1 MNPPRRPN
9 LKAQVLTDLDSDRE
23 VIIES
28 KYIPLIW
35 GNEEVLADWCESW
48 NLTHKITTGT
58 VKRTIH
64 EMKFPI
70 FWLEITRANKR
81 AEIDTTEESQE
92 LEESNLEKSDIDDE
106 TDASL

>member
-1 MNPPRRPN
+1 MNSPPRPD
-9 LKAQVLTDLDSDRE
+9 LKVQVLADLDSDRE

-35 GNEEVLADWCESW
+35 GDEERLALWCESW
-48 NLTHKITTGT
+48 NLIYKITCGT

-64 EMKFPI
+64 EIKFPI
-70 FWLEITRANKR
+70 YWLEITRVNKR
-81 AEIDTTEESQE
+81 AELDTNEEP
-92 LEESNLEKSDIDDE
+92 EEFEAHEPQRSDIDDE

>member
-1 MNPPRRPN
+1 MNTAPPRPN

-23 VIIES
+23 VVIEA

-35 GNEEVLADWCESW
+35 GDEERLALWCESW
-48 NLTHKITTGT
+48 NLIYKIACGT

-64 EMKFPI
+64 EIKFPI
-70 FWLEITRANKR
+70 YWLEITRANKR
-81 AEIDTTEESQE
+81 AELSTAEEPQSFEETPLERSQ
-92 LEESNLEKSDIDDE
+92 LHE

>member
-9 LKAQVLTDLDSDRE
+9 LKAQVLIDLDSDRE

-35 GNEEVLADWCESW
+35 GDEEALANWCESW
-48 NLTHKITTGT
+48 NLTHKITTGR
-58 VKRTIH
+58 VSRTIYDI
-64 EMKFPI
+64 KFPI
-70 FWLEITRANKR
+70 FWLEITRADKR
-81 AEIDTTEESQE
+81 AEIDIAEESPE
-92 LEESNLEKSDIDDE
+92 LEEYNLERSDIADE

>member
-35 GNEEVLADWCESW
+35 GDEESLADWCDSW
-48 NLTHKITTGT
+48 NLIHKITTGT

-70 FWLEITRANKR
+70 YWLEITRANKR
-81 AEIDTTEESQE
+81 AEIGAAEESEEMEEPE
-92 LEESNLEKSDIDDE
+92 LHFTELSEDE
-106 TDASL
+106 DL